1 MAPSPDRFQRRRAA
15 NRAALLEAAIE
26 LFQTRG
32 TRATKIED
40 ICERAD
46 VAKRTF
52 FNHFETREHLV
63 REIALQR
70 AEQLAAIL
78 DADPPAPGP
87 AGTQLEALFTAMG
100 RYLAAR
106 PAYRELVAEML
117 TLRFER
123 GSQATRSGVLGGAV
137 HRFVQDAAT
146 RGQLANGASAAALA
160 DLVIGA
166 ITTALANWCADD
178 HFDLEAALAES
189 AALLSTWFVPPTRS
203 AR

>member
-1 MAPSPDRFQRRRAA
+1 MDGSPDRFQRRRAR
-15 NRAALLEAAIE
+15 NRAALVEAAIE

-63 REIALQR
+63 REIAFQR
-70 AEQLAAIL
+70 AEQLASLLGAEP
-78 DADPPAPGP
+78 AAPGP
-87 AGTQLEALFTAMG
+87 AGARLAALFAEMG

-106 PAYRELVAEML
+106 PAYRDFVAEML
-117 TLRFER
+117 TLRFEH

-137 HRFVQDAAT
+137 HRFV
-146 RGQLANGASAAALA
+146 ASAEERGELAPGRPPAAVA

-178 HFDLEAALAES
+178 RFDLEAALAES

-203 AR
+203 AP